1 MSRKCPKCVEGNG
14 GREKPHDLAATGSHF
29 ITTKEITCRVK
40 PILQMAEQ
48 RDGRIWMLD
57 GFIGLL
63 NQSTLTS
70 PYVGACF

>member
-40 PILQMAEQ
+40 PILRMAEQ

-57 GFIGLL
+57 GFIELL
-63 NQSTLTS
+63 KSHYL
-70 PYVGACF
+70 VACF